1 MSRLEILKGIKN
13 SNKGTKKEADSNKLS
28 KEMYEEVAKLCRFS
42 ANRKS
47 ATDGFLDR
55 IICDID
61 GPNEEKGW
69 TVFYFPHDADGN
81 EGELTVAGRF
91 KTTEEKNEF
100 LKKVYK
106 YDSGWTDMDLVT
118 MASINDINYHL

>member
-47 ATDGFLDR
+47 TTDGR
-55 IICDID
+55 
-61 GPNEEKGW
+61 N
-69 TVFYFPHDADGN
+69 
-81 EGELTVAGRF
+81 
-91 KTTEEKNEF
+91 
-100 LKKVYK
+100 
-106 YDSGWTDMDLVT
+106 
-118 MASINDINYHL
+118 

>member
-1 MSRLEILKGIKN
+1 MSRLEILKGIKK
-13 SNKGTKKEADSNKLS
+13 SKKGAKKEADSNKLS

-42 ANRKS
+42 ANRKN
-47 ATDGFLDR
+47 ATNGYLDR
-55 IICDID
+55 VICDAD

-81 EGELTVAGRF
+81 EGELKVVGRF

-106 YDSGWTDMDLVT
+106 YDSGWSDMDLVT